1 MLGQYINADCTA
13 EEVNELMEAIRLD
26 YHADIVVEFLEE
38 NILHLE
44 DVQPDLPG
52 ERAMLIY
59 KKLLPLSR
67 PACFLVKPLYWKR
80 IAVAASVIIG
90 LGVYAYLFSGTE
102 NKHAVLPSVAAKILE
117 TDVAPGTN
125 GAILT
130 LADGSHLLL
139 DSSNN
144 GITLTQ
150 GATSIKTLNGSITY
164 TAEDSG
170 SLVMYNTM
178 TTPKARTFQLT
189 LADGSRAWLNAESS
203 ITYPTHF
210 AGKERSVTISGEA
223 YFEIAGDPER
233 KFIVRGGDI
242 TTEVLGTHFN
252 INIYKEES
260 SQKVTLLE
268 GSVKITGGSSD
279 VVIKPGAQA
288 VFSKGELQVNNT
300 VEVEQVVAWKNGA
313 FKFRQTDIGEVL
325 RQLSRWY
332 DVEIIYTDGIFHKL
346 VSGSMG
352 RDLNLTEVMQ
362 VLRGLGVKSKL
373 ENEKLYVSQY

>member
-1 MLGQYINADCTA
+1 MNDNCTA
-13 EEVNELMEAIRLD
+13 EEVNELMEAIRLE
-26 YHADIVVEFLEE
+26 YHADIVVEFMEE
-38 NILHLE
+38 NILHPE
-44 DVQPDLPG
+44 DDDQPDLPG
-52 ERAMLIY
+52 ERAMVIY

-67 PACFLVKPLYWKR
+67 PACFLVKLLYWKR
-80 IAVAASVIIG
+80 IAAAASVIIG

-102 NKHAVLPSVAAKILE
+102 NKYAVLPSVAAKIVE

-144 GITLTQ
+144 GITLAQ
-150 GATSIKTLNGSITY
+150 GATVIKNLNGSITY
-164 TAEDSG
+164 TAKDSG

-189 LADGSRAWLNAESS
+189 LADGSRVWLNAESS

-210 AGKERSVTISGEA
+210 AGKERNVIITGEA

-260 SQKVTLLE
+260 LQKVTLLE
-268 GSVKITGGSSD
+268 GSVKITGGSSHL
-279 VVIKPGAQA
+279 VITPGAQA
-288 VFSKGELQVNNT
+288 VFSQGKLQVNNT
-300 VEVEQVVAWKNGA
+300 VDVEQVVAWKNGA

-332 DVEIIYTDGIFHKL
+332 DVEIIYPDGIFHKL

-362 VLRGLGVKSKL
+362 VLRGLGVKSKI